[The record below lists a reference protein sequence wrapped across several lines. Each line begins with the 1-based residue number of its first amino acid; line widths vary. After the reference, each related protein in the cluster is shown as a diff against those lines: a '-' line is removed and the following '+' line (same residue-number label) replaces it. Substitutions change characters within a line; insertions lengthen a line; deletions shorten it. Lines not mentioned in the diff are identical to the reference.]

1 MELDDL
7 GVWERARSLGRK
19 AHHQD
24 GAEREV
30 GRQEARDPL
39 LARER
44 VELLQGGRAEA
55 RRPDHA
61 RDAGRERRHRVAVN
75 GGRRGEVHRGIEAR
89 RVDHLPH
96 LDAGHVVSRG
106 AQGAH
111 QDGADLALP
120 AEEQDPHA
128 ARATASGLIRS
139 TAARK
144 RFSLG
149 PMPAAES
156 RSGA

>member
-1 MELDDL
+1 MTALP
-7 GVWERARSLGRK
+7 WTA
-19 AHHQD
+19 A
-24 GAEREV
+24 GAVKSTAASKPAASTTSPTSTPVTSCPAALE
-30 GRQEARDPL
+30 
-39 LARER
+39 
-44 VELLQGGRAEA
+44 
-55 RRPDHA
+55 
-61 RDAGRERRHRVAVN
+61 
-75 GGRRGEVHRGIEAR
+75 
-89 RVDHLPH
+89 
-96 LDAGHVVSRG
+96 
-106 AQGAH
+106 GAH

-120 AEEQDPHA
+120 AEEEDPHA

>member
-1 MELDDL
+1 MTALP
-7 GVWERARSLGRK
+7 WTA
-19 AHHQD
+19 A
-24 GAEREV
+24 GAV
-30 GRQEARDPL
+30 KSTAASKPSASTTL
-39 LARER
+39 
-44 VELLQGGRAEA
+44 
-55 RRPDHA
+55 PD
-61 RDAGRERRHRVAVN
+61 
-75 GGRRGEVHRGIEAR
+75 
-89 RVDHLPH
+89 

-106 AQGAH
+106 AEGAH

-120 AEEQDPHA
+120 AEEQDLHA

>member
-1 MELDDL
+1 MISAC
-7 GVWERARSLGRK
+7 GNERAASAANRIIRTAPSAKLGARK
-19 AHHQD
+19 HGIRCSRASASSSASAASPRPVVPITHGTPAESAVTALPWTAD
-24 GAEREV
+24 GAV
-30 GRQEARDPL
+30 KSTAASKP
-39 LARER
+39 
-44 VELLQGGRAEA
+44 
-55 RRPDHA
+55 
-61 RDAGRERRHRVAVN
+61 AG
-75 GGRRGEVHRGIEAR
+75 
-89 RVDHLPH
+89 VDQLPH
-96 LDAGHVVSRG
+96 LDPGHVVSRL